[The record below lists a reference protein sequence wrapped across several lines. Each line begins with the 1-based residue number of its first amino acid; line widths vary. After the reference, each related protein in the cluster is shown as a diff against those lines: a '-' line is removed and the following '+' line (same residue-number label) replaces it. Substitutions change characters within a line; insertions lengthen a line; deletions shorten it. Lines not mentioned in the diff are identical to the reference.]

1 MTPPVKPSP
10 RRSRKQGKAA
20 DARARAAVFTIVSAN
35 YIAYAATLMQSVRR
49 FHPETRRIIVLSDA
63 AHPFDGLDLAAEIIT
78 CDELGIALIENM
90 KLWYSVIEFNTAVKP
105 FVFRHLFRNES
116 VQQAVYLDPDIQLFA
131 PLRLVFEA
139 LAENSLVLTPHMT
152 KPLQD
157 GKQPS
162 DLSIM
167 KSGVYNLGF
176 AALGNDED
184 ANALVDWWCDRLF
197 AHCRVDVAGN
207 LFTDQRWMDLAPAFV
222 PRTFLLR
229 HPGYNVAYWNLA
241 HRRVEPA
248 GQGYTVDGQELVFF
262 HFSGIVP
269 TDPSVFSKHQNR
281 FTIATLGAVAGLCED
296 YRAQVLANGWLTFN
310 GIPYA
315 FGHFRDGRRIADV
328 MRRAVLRALDE
339 GRLAGGEKLH
349 LGARYFDAPEPD
361 QARGLVSR
369 TAYQF
374 WLDRIDLRA
383 AFNLA
388 QPDGARGFADWF
400 CNGPAALEGV
410 DPADIAAVRRLRDA
424 SASIPAPLPDPV
436 APPWPPLA
444 SDAWAGPASEAA
456 EWLAGDVLC
465 RVGHEPVL
473 VPREAALL
481 WELRLDL
488 QQFFPLRS
496 RDEIEAYVAWAVTEG
511 MREASIHA
519 GLFSAA
525 FTGWFSS
532 VSGISRQYGDVPITL
547 GMILTRKSARRREGF
562 ATWTRFPVERRARLE
577 QGLWFA
583 FLAPAEFRWPA
594 SLVAGVRAYFDQ
606 PSNLGVTGF
615 PFSLGMLALWEI
627 RDDLQSEFDLGDEP
641 SRWRYLTWLLFR
653 GLAEHRLDRTEFC
666 PGLAQFLASPWPGH
680 DGLGRLAELAYGD
693 RLDLRQSFDVSD
705 AAGRTGLAG
714 WLRNDPEGFAARL
727 AGTAPPAPAEPEPV
741 RAAVALSGDW
751 SEPSGIGEDLRCSA
765 AAFDAVRFA
774 GYLVVDMRTGAVQ
787 RPDGSLLPLGALI
800 RVDCNIVHHNADTAK
815 ADWHRLQEL
824 RIEARR
830 TIGHWAWE
838 LERLPSRAAHAFSFY
853 DEIWANTR
861 FAMQA
866 FEAEARRPVRL
877 LSGAVLAPDP
887 LSFATRQS
895 LGLDPDRFVFLF
907 MFDFASYVAR
917 KNPQAVIR
925 AFALAFPGG
934 DEPVQL
940 FIKTHNAQ
948 RRPDLWA
955 ELTGMTDDP
964 RVSFVDQRYSRDQI
978 TALVSLCDA
987 FVSLH
992 RSEGY
997 GRGPLEA
1004 MLLGRPVIMTGYS
1017 GTNDYADETTARLVD
1032 YTLVPVGRDQYPGV
1046 EQQRWAEPD
1055 VKDAASHMRWVF
1067 NSPDAAKAMAARA
1080 KLRIS
1085 QRLSLDKV
1093 GAAMLAALG
1102 LQGDASPAMPANQSH
1117 LAPEPISSDVG

>member
-1 MTPPVKPSP
+1 MTRPAKL
-10 RRSRKQGKAA
+10 SRKPGQAA
-20 DARARAAVFTIVSAN
+20 AARVHPAAVFTIVSAN
-35 YIAYAATLMQSVRR
+35 YIAYAATLMQSVRQ
-49 FHPETRRIIVLSDA
+49 FHPHTRRIIVLSDA
-63 AHPFDGLDLAAEIIT
+63 AHGFDGLDLAAEVIT
-78 CDELGIALIENM
+78 CDQLGIALIENM

-105 FVFRHLFRNES
+105 FVFRYLFRNEGIP
-116 VQQAVYLDPDIQLFA
+116 QAVYLDPDIRLFA
-131 PLRLVFEA
+131 PLRLVFEG
-139 LAENSLVLTPHMT
+139 LAEHSLVLTPHMT

-157 GKQPS
+157 GRQPS
-162 DLSIM
+162 DHAIM

-176 AALGNDED
+176 AALCNDED
-184 ANALVDWWCDRLF
+184 GNALVDWWCDRLF
-197 AHCRVDVAGN
+197 AHCRVDIAGN

-222 PRTFLLR
+222 ARTLLLR

-241 HRRVEPA
+241 HRRVETA

-269 TDPSVFSKHQNR
+269 TDAGVFSKHQNR
-281 FTIATLGAVAGLCED
+281 FTIATLGAVAGLCD
-296 YRAQVLANGWLTFN
+296 AYRAQVLANGWLTFS
-310 GIPYA
+310 GVAYA
-315 FGHFRDGRRIADV
+315 FGHFRDGRKIADV
-328 MRRAVLRALDE
+328 MRRAVLRMLDE
-339 GRLAGGEKLH
+339 GRLAGDEKLN
-349 LGARYFDAPEPD
+349 LGARYFDAPEPG
-361 QARGLVSR
+361 QACGGGLVSR

-374 WLDRIDLRA
+374 WLERADLRG

-388 QPDGARGFADWF
+388 RPDGARSFVDWF
-400 CNGPAALEGV
+400 CDGPAALEGV

-444 SDAWAGPASEAA
+444 SDAWAGAASEAA
-456 EWLAGDVLC
+456 AWLVADVLC

-496 RDEIEAYVAWAVTEG
+496 RDEIEAYVAWAVTDG

-519 GLFSAA
+519 SLFSAA

-532 VSGISRQYGDVPITL
+532 VSGISRQYGDVPITR
-547 GMILTRKSARRREGF
+547 GMILTRKSGHRREGL
-562 ATWTRFPVERRARLE
+562 ASWTRFPVERRARLE

-583 FLAPAEFRWPA
+583 FLAPTEFRWPA

-627 RDDLQSEFDLGDEP
+627 RDDLQSEFDLSDEA

-653 GLAEHRLDRTEFC
+653 GMAEHRLDRTEFC

-680 DGLGRLAELAYGD
+680 EGLDRLAELAHGD
-693 RLDLRQSFDVSD
+693 RLDLRQSFAVSD

-714 WLRNDPEGFAARL
+714 WLRTDPEGFAARL
-727 AGTAPPAPAEPEPV
+727 AGTAPPAPAEPEV
-741 RAAVALSGDW
+741 CQAAVALSGDW

-765 AAFDAVRFA
+765 AAFDAVGFA
-774 GYLVVDMRTGAVQ
+774 GYLVVDMRSGAVQ
-787 RPDGSLLPLGALI
+787 RPDGSLLPLGASVQ
-800 RVDCNIVHHNADTAK
+800 VDCNIVHHNADTAV
-815 ADWHRLQEL
+815 ADWHRLQGL

-866 FEAEARRPVRL
+866 FAAEERRPVRL
-877 LSGAVLAPDP
+877 LSGAVLASDP
-887 LSFATRQS
+887 RSAATRQS
-895 LGLDPDRFVFLF
+895 LGLQADRFVFLF

-925 AFALAFPGG
+925 AFTLAFPEG

-964 RVSFVDQRYSRDQI
+964 RVSFVDQRFSRDEI
-978 TALVSLCDA
+978 TSLVSLCDA

-1032 YTLVPVGRDQYPGV
+1032 FTLMPVGRDQYPGV

-1055 VKDAASHMRWVF
+1055 AKNAAEHMRWVF
-1067 NSPDAAKAMAARA
+1067 EQPKAAKAMGQRA
-1080 KLRIS
+1080 KRRIS
-1085 QRLSLDKV
+1085 QQLSLGKV

-1102 LQGDASPAMPANQSH
+1102 LEAGSDLAGATRQPHLQPEPVSGDA
-1117 LAPEPISSDVG
+1117 L